1 MNIPRKHWLL
11 GVTWKPLVGQAALP
25 LVCTSC
31 EEKWFIWDLN
41 QTVHWI
47 LNEALYLKIPQYR
60 DIRTV
65 LITKIDSALPHYSA
79 LLFLFKFPR
88 LRVNGHNIVTPSPC
102 AYMSMPP
109 LVFTFSTRLNGD
121 CAIDASITSSLV
133 TLAMHLFNN
142 FLRFRVGHFAEDN
155 VFTIK
160 PLGWGESDEK
170 SKSAAN

>member
-1 MNIPRKHWLL
+1 
-11 GVTWKPLVGQAALP
+11 
-25 LVCTSC
+25 
-31 EEKWFIWDLN
+31 
-41 QTVHWI
+41 
-47 LNEALYLKIPQYR
+47 
-60 DIRTV
+60 
-65 LITKIDSALPHYSA
+65 
-79 LLFLFKFPR
+79 
-88 LRVNGHNIVTPSPC
+88 
-102 AYMSMPP
+102 MSMPP